1 MDICGKA
8 VAQEQDLLQVQ
19 VFCWILYWQECRCNT
34 SRSMTSSPPCPTT
47 SQVNRLRKQWIAG
60 LVRSCQS
67 RHMHLEMGG
76 KNLQPYLEMAL
87 LSSHFWRLCSPCL
100 TFPFSFP
107 CFCPWFFEHLS
118 PYQTCSP
125 GRWFQGMHRALS
137 AFVNKNHLQ
146 FQFLSDINA
155 TLKSSQNVALN
166 THPSR
171 KKNGM
176 SPKKEPFQKGKASSN
191 HHLSWPEHDPAPAL
205 FSELRRRWRHRG
217 HRSAAADTGRHPHRR
232 QGWSNAGEV
241 HAPWLKKMFGYQRIV
256 AFWEKNTCE
265 CFFHYLPL
273 FKVGQNTWRIKW

>member
-1 MDICGKA
+1 MDIYGKA

-87 LSSHFWRLCSPCL
+87 LSSYFWRLCSPCW

-125 GRWFQGMHRALS
+125 GEEDLMERNFQGSHPKMLPW
-137 AFVNKNHLQ
+137 
-146 FQFLSDINA
+146 
-155 TLKSSQNVALN
+155 
-166 THPSR
+166 THIPPG
-171 KKNGM
+171 KKLVCP
-176 SPKKEPFQKGKASSN
+176 PKKEPFQKGKASSTIIFHEKSGIYKYIN
-191 HHLSWPEHDPAPAL
+191 LLTRFISKN
-205 FSELRRRWRHRG
+205 
-217 HRSAAADTGRHPHRR
+217 
-232 QGWSNAGEV
+232 QGSIFPGEV
-241 HAPWLKKMFGYQRIV
+241 SPKNLPNHQPVVLRILENLPPHKKEGYV
-256 AFWEKNTCE
+256 T
-265 CFFHYLPL
+265 
-273 FKVGQNTWRIKW
+273 